1 MTIDYKHDTLVSIPR
16 DELQELS
23 NRLISR
29 VIDESMMTELFT
41 FDSVQAEDQDSL
53 LEAQFDSM
61 LRMNAIALGLLPALF
76 EDSNNEPQNVAR
88 MQRLLLWH
96 FYAVSFKLESAVPLS
111 THCQCVESILKD
123 SPKSTLEWLTS
134 LTDLLHHYSKL

>member
-1 MTIDYKHDTLVSIPR
+1 MTTDYKYDTLVSIPR

-23 NRLISR
+23 NRLINR
-29 VIDESMMTELFT
+29 VIDESMMAELFT
-41 FDSVQAEDQDSL
+41 FDSVQTEDQDSL

-76 EDSNNEPQNVAR
+76 EDSNNEQQNVAR

-96 FYAVSFKLESAVPLS
+96 FYAISFKLESAVPLS
-111 THCQCVESILKD
+111 THCQSVESILKD
-123 SPKSTLEWLTS
+123 SPQSTLEWLTS